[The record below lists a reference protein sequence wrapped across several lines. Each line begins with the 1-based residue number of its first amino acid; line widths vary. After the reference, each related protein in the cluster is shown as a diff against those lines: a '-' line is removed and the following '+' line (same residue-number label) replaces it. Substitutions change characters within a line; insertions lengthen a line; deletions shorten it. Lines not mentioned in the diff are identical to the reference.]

1 MVEILNVET
10 NLNNECNNKKE
21 VILIVGVNGVGK
33 TTSIGKITKLY
44 KNSGKKVLLCAADTF
59 RAGAIEQ
66 LNIWANRNN
75 VDIVLGRES
84 QDPSSVIYEATKKF
98 ENSEYDVLICDTAGR
113 LHNKV
118 NLMSELEKM
127 NRIID
132 KNLPE
137 LDKKVY
143 MVLDATTGQ
152 NGVVQA
158 KSFYDKTN
166 IDGIILTKLDSSAK
180 GGVVFSIVSEIGIP
194 IKYVGT
200 GEQIDDIEEFDPKS
214 FVDAI
219 L

>member
-1 MVEILNVET
+1 
-10 NLNNECNNKKE
+10 
-21 VILIVGVNGVGK
+21 
-33 TTSIGKITKLY
+33 
-44 KNSGKKVLLCAADTF
+44 
-59 RAGAIEQ
+59 
-66 LNIWANRNN
+66 
-75 VDIVLGRES
+75 
-84 QDPSSVIYEATKKF
+84 
-98 ENSEYDVLICDTAGR
+98 
-113 LHNKV
+113 
-118 NLMSELEKM
+118 MSELEKM